1 MTQIEYKV
9 LNQDELDDEIVRN
22 VLVEERTLNYLY
34 RVKAQLE
41 QSVLLAKEDERTEE
55 RKRLENTLKDI
66 ASIEASLPGL
76 QGMLPE
82 NKERLNAS
90 KTRVLEKEAQL
101 ETVR

>member
-41 QSVLLAKEDERTEE
+41 QSVLLAKEDERLEE

-82 NKERLNAS
+82 DGERLTAS

-101 ETVR
+101 ETAR